1 MALTVGSLFA
11 GIGGMDLGFE
21 RAGCKI
27 AWQVEI
33 DEWCR
38 RVLAK
43 HWPGVHRHGD
53 IKTFLADT
61 EHDGF
66 TATARPGDDGRVQ
79 QPAGRAQEPESGEQS
94 SPGSGNAA
102 IPGYVDII
110 CGGFPCQDLSYAGT
124 GAGLDG
130 DRSGLWHE
138 MLRVI
143 RVVRPRYVLV
153 ENVPALLNRGMGVVV
168 GGLAQSGYDCEWD
181 CIPACAVGAPH
192 RRDRVWIV
200 ARCNSDSRREF
211 QYANS
216 GRLKGSRPESAY
228 EDAWASD
235 QAADWW
241 AVEPGFCRV
250 ANGIPSRVDRLK
262 GLGNAVVPQ
271 VVRWIAERIVTH
283 AIGQG

>member
-1 MALTVGSLFA
+1 VALTVGSLFA

-27 AWQVEI
+27 VWQVEL

-43 HWPGVHRHGD
+43 HWPGVHRHDD
-53 IKTFLADT
+53 IKTF
-61 EHDGF
+61 EG
-66 TATARPGDDGRVQ
+66 RPC
-79 QPAGRAQEPESGEQS
+79 
-94 SPGSGNAA
+94 
-102 IPGYVDII
+102 DII

-143 RVVRPRYVLV
+143 RLVRPRYVLV

-200 ARCNSDSRREF
+200 ARCNSDSRRAF

-241 AVEPGFCRV
+241 AVEPGFCRMG
-250 ANGIPSRVDRLK
+250 NGIPSRVDRLK
-262 GLGNAVVPQ
+262 GLGNAVDPQ
-271 VVRWIAERIVTH
+271 VVQYIAERIV
-283 AIGQG
+283 AIENQSLTACG